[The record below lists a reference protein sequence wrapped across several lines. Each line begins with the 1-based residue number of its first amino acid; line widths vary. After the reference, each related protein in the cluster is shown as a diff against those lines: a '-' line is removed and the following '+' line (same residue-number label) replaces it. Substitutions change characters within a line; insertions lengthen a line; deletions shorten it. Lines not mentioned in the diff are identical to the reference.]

1 NNRAN
6 ALRRLGRLSAARS
19 DYEASMRIGNP
30 HPEYP
35 DYGMGQIAEALGQ
48 PAAAVE
54 YYRSALAAN
63 PQFALAEDRL
73 IAMDAGG
80 LSTTATVDAAPAR
93 AARHGRR
100 LKRNPAQVADVD
112 AAPRL
117 KPTISDAAAP
127 T

>member
-63 PQFALAEDRL
+63 PQFTLAEDRL
-73 IAMDAGG
+73 VAMDAGG
-80 LSTTATVDAAPAR
+80 VRTTATIEATPTPVF
-93 AARHGRR
+93 RHGRR
-100 LKRNPAQVADVD
+100 LKGNPAQARDVD
-112 AAPRL
+112 AA
-117 KPTISDAAAP
+117 
-127 T
+127 